1 MDSRIKCQRFLATI
15 IKFSTGWLKPPFY
28 LALTILRS
36 EYGIKNPYFVFA
48 RMKDKEELGYMPE
61 QDRFSVQ
68 PDLSGTDGVFMSI
81 EELCTP
87 AVPQTVKLLTGQPAG
102 SRPEAME
109 KLIRELI
116 GDRLLELSRYVAL
129 DSLSKT
135 MIIDKTSL
143 INDGY
148 QLVTH

>member
-1 MDSRIKCQRFLATI
+1 MARIYDKELKKLAQI
-15 IKFSTGWLKPPFY
+15 YNAEGKKHLYGV
-28 LALTILRS
+28 LRN
-36 EYGIKNPYFVFA
+36 EYGIKNPYFVFT
-48 RMKDKEELGYMPE
+48 RMKEKEELGYIPE
-61 QDRFSVQ
+61 QDCFSTQ
-68 PDLSGTDGVFMSI
+68 SAPMEADDVFMSI
-81 EELCTP
+81 EELCAPTVLQHVKTP
-87 AVPQTVKLLTGQPAG
+87 TTQMAD

-109 KLIRELI
+109 KLVRELI

-135 MIIDKTSL
+135 MILDKTSL

>member
-1 MDSRIKCQRFLATI
+1 MSKRIKDDEFKELARLYNDEGVKSICITC
-15 IKFSTGWLKPPFY
+15 SGTG
-28 LALTILRS
+28 I
-36 EYGIKNPYFVFA
+36 EIKNPYFVFQK
-48 RMKDKEELGYMPE
+48 MKNKADLEYDPE
-61 QDRFSVQ
+61 QDCFRIE
-68 PDLSGTDGVFMSI
+68 SGPEESDGIFMSM
-81 EELCTP
+81 EELCSP
-87 AVPQTVKLLTGQPAG
+87 MVPRHVMSDKEHISA

-109 KLIRELI
+109 KLVRELI

-143 INDGY
+143 ESDGY

>member
-1 MDSRIKCQRFLATI
+1 
-15 IKFSTGWLKPPFY
+15 
-28 LALTILRS
+28 
-36 EYGIKNPYFVFA
+36 
-48 RMKDKEELGYMPE
+48 MKDKEELGYMPE

-68 PDLSGTDGVFMSI
+68 PDLSGTDCVFMSI

-87 AVPQTVKLLTGQPAG
+87 VVPQTVKLLTGQPAG

>member
-1 MDSRIKCQRFLATI
+1 MKMSKRIKDDDLKELARLYNTEG
-15 IKFSTGWLKPPFY
+15 KTHLY
-28 LALTILRS
+28 NLLRD
-36 EYGIKNPYFVFA
+36 EYEIKNPYFVFK
-48 RMKDKEELGYMPE
+48 RMKNKAELGYDPE
-61 QDRFSVQ
+61 RDHFQIE
-68 PDLSGTDGVFMSI
+68 SGLEESDGIFMSM
-81 EELCTP
+81 EELCSP
-87 AVPQTVKLLTGQPAG
+87 VVPRHMMSDIEKIST

-109 KLIRELI
+109 KLVRELI

-143 INDGY
+143 ESDGY

>member
-1 MDSRIKCQRFLATI
+1 MKVKVRMIT
-15 IKFSTGWLKPPFY
+15 Y
-28 LALTILRS
+28 LH
-36 EYGIKNPYFVFA
+36 
-48 RMKDKEELGYMPE
+48 
-61 QDRFSVQ
+61 RFSVQ
-68 PDLSGTDGVFMSI
+68 PDLSGTDSVFMSI

-87 AVPQTVKLLTGQPAG
+87 MVPQSAKLQTAHADPRL
-102 SRPEAME
+102 EAME

-143 INDGY
+143 MNDGY
-148 QLVTH
+148 QLVAH

>member
-1 MDSRIKCQRFLATI
+1 MSKRIKDDELKKLARLYNDEG
-15 IKFSTGWLKPPFY
+15 KEHLYSL
-28 LALTILRS
+28 LRDQH
-36 EYGIKNPYFVFA
+36 EIKNPYFVLQ
-48 RMKDKEELGYMPE
+48 RMKNKAELEYDPK
-61 QDRFSVQ
+61 QDRFRIE
-68 PDLSGTDGVFMSI
+68 SGTEEADGIFMSM
-81 EELCTP
+81 EELCSPVITRHVIP
-87 AVPQTVKLLTGQPAG
+87 DKGQISA

-109 KLIRELI
+109 KLVRELI

-143 INDGY
+143 ESDGY

>member
-1 MDSRIKCQRFLATI
+1 MARIHDEDLKRLAQAYNAEGKTH
-15 IKFSTGWLKPPFY
+15 LY
-28 LALTILRS
+28 EILRN
-36 EYGIKNPYFVFA
+36 EYGIKNPYFVFT
-48 RMKDKEELGYMPE
+48 RMKAKEELGYIPE

-68 PDLSGTDGVFMSI
+68 PDLSGTDSVFMSI

-87 AVPQTVKLLTGQPAG
+87 MVPQSARLQTEQSAD

-143 INDGY
+143 MNDGY

>member
-1 MDSRIKCQRFLATI
+1 MARIHDEELRKLAQTYN
-15 IKFSTGWLKPPFY
+15 TDGKPRLY
-28 LALTILRS
+28 EILRS

-87 AVPQTVKLLTGQPAG
+87 VVPQTVKLLTGQPAG

-116 GDRLLELSRYVAL
+116 RDRLLELSRYVAL

>member
-1 MDSRIKCQRFLATI
+1 M
-15 IKFSTGWLKPPFY
+15 
-28 LALTILRS
+28 
-36 EYGIKNPYFVFA
+36 
-48 RMKDKEELGYMPE
+48 
-61 QDRFSVQ
+61 
-68 PDLSGTDGVFMSI
+68 FMGI

-87 AVPQTVKLLTGQPAG
+87 MVPQSARLQTEPSTDP
-102 SRPEAME
+102 RPEAME

-143 INDGY
+143 MNDGY
-148 QLVTH
+148 QLVTN

>member
-1 MDSRIKCQRFLATI
+1 MSKRIKDDE
-15 IKFSTGWLKPPFY
+15 LKE
-28 LALTILRS
+28 LALLYNDEGKEHLYNLLRDRY
-36 EYGIKNPYFVFA
+36 EIKNPYFVFQ
-48 RMKDKEELGYMPE
+48 RMKNKADLEYDPE
-61 QDRFSVQ
+61 QDCFRIE
-68 PDLSGTDGVFMSI
+68 SGPEESDGIFMSM
-81 EELCTP
+81 EELCSP
-87 AVPQTVKLLTGQPAG
+87 MVPRHVMSDKEHISA

-109 KLIRELI
+109 KLVRELI

-143 INDGY
+143 ESDGY